1 VREARLCSEVMLWGF
16 GAGDSSLSDV
26 SDLPSGGRLGV
37 MCIGIFLSSAENA
50 GYGRNYVRVLLS
62 RVILRQCFR
71 LNTPLSL
78 YSAVYTRII
87 GSLVYAYKPHYPCC
101 P

>member
-37 MCIGIFLSSAENA
+37 MCIMDIFILGTSYISPGLSYISPAKA
-50 GYGRNYVRVLLS
+50 ALGL
-62 RVILRQCFR
+62 I
-71 LNTPLSL
+71 TPHSL
-78 YSAVYTRII
+78 ATRAT
-87 GSLVYAYKPHYPCC
+87 VHFYA
-101 P
+101 